1 MKTMYIKPEIFAT
14 ASTIEHHLCA
24 GSPLLGVRKADWGA
38 KGVNDYSNSA
48 WDNQGWGDTE
58 TPVIAGNDNG
68 VLNSQTNGN
77 GLWED
82 ED

>member
-1 MKTMYIKPEIFAT
+1 MKTMYIKPETFIT
-14 ASTIEHHLCA
+14 SSSVEYHILA
-24 GSPLLGVRKADWGA
+24 GSGLRKSDFGA
-38 KGVNDYSNSA
+38 KGVNEYSNSA

-68 VLNSQTNGN
+68 ELNSTTNDN

-82 ED
+82 EI